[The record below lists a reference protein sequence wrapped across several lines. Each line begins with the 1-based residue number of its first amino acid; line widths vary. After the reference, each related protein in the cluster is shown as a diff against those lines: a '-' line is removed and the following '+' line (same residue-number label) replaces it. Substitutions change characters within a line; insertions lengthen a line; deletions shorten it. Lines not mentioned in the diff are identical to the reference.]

1 MYTYHYHVPVV
12 PVCFL
17 ENFFYLFLLFLEHF
31 PVTTT
36 LVKAHNTPPHRR
48 AHQHYHTMPTPRK
61 RKLRLKTT
69 SPRPQPLRQHMTHV
83 FSKPLPTTTAKA
95 VCVLDLTTGR
105 ILAERSATLPLPV
118 ASLTKIVTALVT
130 IRLAHRYTL
139 PLTTTYFHVSNRA
152 SHIGGTTA
160 TLKEGDS
167 LTIQDLLHGM
177 LLPSGNDAATVLAE
191 NMGSRLLIEEG
202 EIDERFNN
210 VVLCERRFV
219 KEMQL
224 ESTRV
229 GNYNT
234 GTLFFNPHGMDQ
246 HENDATTSLSDNEN
260 DANNIENTT
269 TTTTTTT
276 TIKTTTSKQ
285 PSIPSLYHCST
296 ARDIT
301 KFAMAALQYP
311 ELVTV
316 VNTKKY
322 VCTVANTKRG
332 KETATRT
339 VEFHNTNKM
348 LWKSQH
354 AIGLKTGWTKEA
366 GPCLCSIMKVPIV
379 KHGGGGSESMGK
391 ERHFCKVL
399 VLTLGSES
407 RSERWVEHTR
417 IHRWARRKLV
427 SNNNTKTKINKQ
439 KGTGK
444 RLFTPR

>member
-1 MYTYHYHVPVV
+1 
-12 PVCFL
+12 
-17 ENFFYLFLLFLEHF
+17 
-31 PVTTT
+31 
-36 LVKAHNTPPHRR
+36 
-48 AHQHYHTMPTPRK
+48 
-61 RKLRLKTT
+61 
-69 SPRPQPLRQHMTHV
+69 MTHV

-285 PSIPSLYHCST
+285 PSILYHCST

-439 KGTGK
+439 KGTGTGK